1 MDRVHDQES
10 NNQNLILG
18 LDQLQYL
25 SEVTKALGTL
35 DLPTTSGLNLRI
47 AVSEENTDRVVGVW
61 YNVEGRDWQLQ
72 IIS

>member
-1 MDRVHDQES
+1 MERVHDQDP
-10 NNQNLILG
+10 NNLNLVLG

-35 DLPTTSGLNLRI
+35 ELPETSGLNLRI

-72 IIS
+72 ILS